1 MKKFL
6 SALAIAICLA
16 GCGGGTPTQ
25 SPAATKP
32 SAATP
37 AATQGPQPPTE
48 AEINGYAQSV
58 GISVECAKAYLASHN
73 DHFPNSVKD
82 LADFKASA
90 PAAAHCG

>member
-6 SALAIAICLA
+6 SVLAIAISLA
-16 GCGGGTPTQ
+16 GCGGGSQTQ
-25 SPAATKP
+25 SPASAKP
-32 SAATP
+32 TAAKP

-58 GISVECAKAYLASHN
+58 DISVQCAKAYLATHN
-73 DHFPNSVKD
+73 GQFPNSVKD

-90 PAAAHCG
+90 PPDARCG